1 MCTYILYCIQLVSLF
16 LALCFCNKRHP
27 SFCEEIFTNIC
38 AIIILWYYYLMRH
51 NTIPGPVVRTEF
63 QAIIVEWNQERILWI
78 YCLYLIWNRCK
89 IMYFFRQIANK
100 NIGRRLSSIN
110 LHLDRQ
116 SITRGKTLNP
126 TTPVDGIQSLRR
138 WELEHV

>member
-1 MCTYILYCIQLVSLF
+1 
-16 LALCFCNKRHP
+16 
-27 SFCEEIFTNIC
+27 
-38 AIIILWYYYLMRH
+38 
-51 NTIPGPVVRTEF
+51 
-63 QAIIVEWNQERILWI
+63 
-78 YCLYLIWNRCK
+78 
-89 IMYFFRQIANK
+89 MYFFRQIANK

-110 LHLDRQ
+110 LHLGRQ